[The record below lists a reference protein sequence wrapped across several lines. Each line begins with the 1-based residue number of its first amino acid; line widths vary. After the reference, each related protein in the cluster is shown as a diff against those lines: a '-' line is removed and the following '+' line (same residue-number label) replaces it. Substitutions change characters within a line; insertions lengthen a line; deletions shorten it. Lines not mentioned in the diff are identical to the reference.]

1 MGEKIIIL
9 NWILNNYA
17 LHMSAADTRNPARAA
32 MKVGK
37 LSEGEE
43 EEEEEREEEGGCGI
57 EPKTVG

>member
-1 MGEKIIIL
+1 
-9 NWILNNYA
+9 
-17 LHMSAADTRNPARAA
+17 MSAADTRNPARAA

-43 EEEEEREEEGGCGI
+43 EEEEREEEGGCGI